1 MEEALGLKRKRQA
14 VLSPAFLSPSVLA
27 TCCVFTPLFLV
38 WLFSVFLFLLYHH
51 ATRCACVGV
60 PSPFASLA
68 YRSQHLCFLL
78 FLSSRCP
85 GDRVLPPTLCVN
97 RLLRSAPSTQRMACK
112 FLLSASCHSRW
123 QPWPTVSLLGS
134 PVCKIWREC
143 GAAPSYPALP
153 FLVNRK

>member
-1 MEEALGLKRKRQA
+1 MKRKRQL
-14 VLSPAFLSPSVLA
+14 LSPAFLSPSVPA
-27 TCCVFTPLFLV
+27 TCRVFTPLFLV
-38 WLFSVFLFLLYHH
+38 WLFSVFLFLHYYR

-60 PSPFASLA
+60 PSPLAPLA

-78 FLSSRCP
+78 FLSFLSLPR
-85 GDRVLPPTLCVN
+85 DRVLPPTLCVN

-123 QPWPTVSLLGS
+123 QPWPIVSLLGS
-134 PVCKIWREC
+134 PVRKIWREC
-143 GAAPSYPALP
+143 VAARSYPALP